1 MTTHTHP
8 PPFWRSRTGIALLAF
23 LAFAVV
29 LLFTEH
35 WAHLAG
41 VLPLLLPLFLCV
53 FMHKYMH
60 GGHGHSGHDHS
71 DAKKE

>member
-23 LAFAVV
+23 LAIAIA
-29 LLFTEH
+29 LLIAEH

-60 GGHGHSGHDHS
+60 GGHGHGGHDHT